1 MSTPARGNGKYM
13 THLITATTLLAQD
26 SRPDGPPWFKWAF
39 LAVWAVLLP
48 WVLYKLHQNGYFRRR
63 R

>member
-1 MSTPARGNGKYM
+1 M
-13 THLITATTLLAQD
+13 TELLITASQLAQD
-26 SRPDGPPWFKWAF
+26 NRPDGPPWFKWAF
-39 LAVWAVLLP
+39 LAVWAALLP